1 MYCEMCGQDT
11 TVLKKVVIEY
21 SVISVCPGCA
31 RFGRPVP
38 QSQSRTKESPAP
50 TSSSPAGSAS
60 KPAARVERDVLSAHG
75 SRELAMDYS
84 DRVKNARVSRGW
96 TPEDLGKKINEK
108 KSLITKLEA
117 GEIKPNEKLRK
128 KLERTLGITLT
139 EELEDVR
146 VAKKKSSPTT
156 LGDIVKMK

>member
-1 MYCEMCGQDT
+1 MNCEMCGQDT

-21 SVISVCPGCA
+21 SVLNVCPSCA

-38 QSQSRTKESPAP
+38 QSQSRAKETPPPTPSPAKP
-50 TSSSPAGSAS
+50 IP
-60 KPAARVERDVLSAHG
+60 KPAARKERDVLSSHG
-75 SRELAMDYS
+75 GRELAMDYS
-84 DRVKNARVSRGW
+84 ERVKKARMSKGW

-128 KLERTLGITLT
+128 KLERALGIKLT

>member
-1 MYCEMCGQDT
+1 MNCEMCGQDT
-11 TVLKKVVIEY
+11 GVLKKVVIEY
-21 SVISVCPGCA
+21 SVLNVCPSCA

-38 QSQSRTKESPAP
+38 QSQSRAKETPAP
-50 TSSSPAGSAS
+50 SSSPAKSAP
-60 KPAARVERDVLSAHG
+60 KPAARTERDVLSAHS

-84 DRVKNARVSRGW
+84 ERVKKARVSKGW

-117 GEIKPNEKLRK
+117 GEIKPSEKLRK
-128 KLERTLGITLT
+128 KLEKTLGITLT

-146 VAKKKSSPTT
+146 IAKKKASPTT
-156 LGDIVKMK
+156 LGDIVRMK